1 MAYDDGVFHRGFIP
15 LSHTVP
21 SSNEIWCH
29 FEVSDLWVSAL
40 EEEDPLQGTYGT
52 LASFGIQCLTLVAN
66 LSNGFAPLSLQFKD
80 FMIKGSLGG
89 ETSVLRTFRMSGK
102 ELVKERVSKE
112 RVRQG
117 KS

>member
-1 MAYDDGVFHRGFIP
+1 MI
-15 LSHTVP
+15 
-21 SSNEIWCH
+21 IWIYIYMC
-29 FEVSDLWVSAL
+29 V
-40 EEEDPLQGTYGT
+40 
-52 LASFGIQCLTLVAN
+52 N
-66 LSNGFAPLSLQFKD
+66 
-80 FMIKGSLGG
+80 MIKGSLGG